1 MKKRNGNLTAGMI
14 DKNKPLPILFSLNS
28 LYLSLLYFRLFW
40 NSDGVETPQLL
51 IYKYALYSVFL
62 VYPLFIFS
70 ILIFSKM
77 TKASMFLKFLI
88 FGLVLSGPVLYFYT
102 FDLFQQEELLCGY
115 LVILIQCLIQ
125 SQAVRDEEMIA
136 RFASVYAGKLLLWFF
151 ILILSLSY
159 LLINDKDILMNML
172 FGGVYYLSVAIF
184 DYFVNKYKF
193 LTEK

>member
-1 MKKRNGNLTAGMI
+1 MKPQT
-14 DKNKPLPILFSLNS
+14 LPILFSFNS
-28 LYLSLLYFRLFW
+28 LYLSFLYFRLFW
-40 NSDGVETPQLL
+40 ISDGGETQELL

-77 TKASMFLKFLI
+77 TKANMLLKFLI

-102 FDLFQQEELLCGY
+102 FDLFEQEELLCGY

-125 SQAVRDEEMIA
+125 SQTIKDEEMTA

-151 ILILSLSY
+151 LLLFSLSY
-159 LLINDKDILMNML
+159 FLFDDNEIKMNMI
-172 FGGVYYLSVAIF
+172 FGGIYYLGVAIL

>member
-1 MKKRNGNLTAGMI
+1 MAGMI
-14 DKNKPLPILFSLNS
+14 NKNKTLPILFSLNS
-28 LYLSLLYFRLFW
+28 LYLSFLYLRLFW
-40 NSDGVETPQLL
+40 ISDDVETPQLL

-77 TKASMFLKFLI
+77 TKANMFLKFLV

-102 FDLFQQEELLCGY
+102 FDLFEQEELLCGY

-125 SQAVRDEEMIA
+125 SQIIKDDEMIA

-159 LLINDKDILMNML
+159 LLINDNDILMNML
-172 FGGVYYLSVAIF
+172 FGGIYYLCVGIF
-184 DYFVNKYKF
+184 DYWVSRSTF
-193 LTEK
+193 LTNK